1 MVIGG
6 GKKAPMKKSKSLS
19 IDKVWV
25 PKNPKVYQ
33 LIKFWPQ
40 KTKSLSIDKLLVPS
54 SLHPAAHTNSQVG
67 GIPAAV
73 FSFAAGPG
81 ARQSAHLPSGLL
93 LLCLVRLCWRCLWSR
108 L

>member
-33 LIKFWPQ
+33 LINFLCFRQRKF
-40 KTKSLSIDKLLVPS
+40 I
-54 SLHPAAHTNSQVG
+54 N
-67 GIPAAV
+67 
-73 FSFAAGPG
+73 
-81 ARQSAHLPSGLL
+81 
-93 LLCLVRLCWRCLWSR
+93 
-108 L
+108 